1 MIVDKNIHE
10 KLIDSIQEMAVDL
23 RVNLPYYANFLLFV
37 SFHEDKNISTCG
49 VNMTAKGMNYY
60 YNSDFLNTLSQK
72 EVNFVNV
79 HECFHLLWNHPKR
92 TISGQ
97 YDHKLSNI
105 AQDMIINHVIVEDLP
120 NFFVEI
126 PKDKEGKNMALFVP
140 KEYKGELIFEEL
152 YEWLRDEK
160 EKREKKKKSCSS
172 SCKTC
177 NGTGKKQGQQP
188 QQGQGQQPQQ
198 GQGQQPQQGQG
209 QGQGQQPQQGQ
220 GQQPG
225 QGQGQPQPGQGNGQ
239 GQEPCPDCQGDGQ
252 GDGYGPNGKNP
263 RDEKG
268 TIDTWS
274 LDHIFDNID
283 NNDGQYLDVHLG
295 DDIPEELRD
304 AMIKDS
310 MERLKARGLEAGN
323 IEKTINKLRKKRKDY
338 LKYIKRSV
346 SNLLFGTKKNK
357 TIIKPNRRQIEGL
370 KGHKKIKTRIVCILD
385 VSGSMWGLTEKV
397 LNYIYRNDIEV
408 ILIQADTEVKATD
421 KVKGMKD
428 LEKKKIIGGG
438 GTTLQPSINYAND
451 KFPGIAICML
461 TDGYCDTLDF
471 SNTRSNVLIVSAGTK
486 VPIARSNGKL
496 KQILVD
502 NSYS

>member
-10 KLIDSIQEMAVDL
+10 KLVDSIQEMAVDL

-37 SFHEDKNISTCG
+37 SFHEDPKIATCG

-126 PKDKEGKNMALFVP
+126 PKDKEGKNMALFIP

-160 EKREKKKKSCSS
+160 EKRQKNNKSS
-172 SCKTC
+172 SCKSC
-177 NGTGKKQGQQP
+177 NGTGKKQPQQGQGQQP

-209 QGQGQQPQQGQ
+209 QGQDS
-220 GQQPG
+220 
-225 QGQGQPQPGQGNGQ
+225 
-239 GQEPCPDCQGDGQ
+239 CPDCKGDGKSK

-274 LDHIFDNID
+274 LDHIFDNLD
-283 NNDGQYLDVHLG
+283 NNEGQYLDVHLG

-338 LKYIKRSV
+338 LKFIKRSV

-408 ILIQADTEVKATD
+408 ILIQADTEVKSTD
-421 KVKGMKD
+421 KVKSMKD
-428 LEKKKIIGGG
+428 LERKKITGGG
-438 GTTLQPSINYAND
+438 GTTLQPSINYANE
-451 KFPGIAICML
+451 KYPGIAICML

-471 SNTRSNVLIVSAGTK
+471 SNTKSNVLIVSAGTK
-486 VPIARSNGKL
+486 VPISRSNGKL

>member
-1 MIVDKNIHE
+1 
-10 KLIDSIQEMAVDL
+10 
-23 RVNLPYYANFLLFV
+23 LFV

-126 PKDKEGKNMALFVP
+126 PKDNEGKNMTLFVP

-188 QQGQGQQPQQ
+188 QQ
-198 GQGQQPQQGQG
+198 
-209 QGQGQQPQQGQ
+209 
-220 GQQPG
+220 
-225 QGQGQPQPGQGNGQ
+225 GQGNGQ

-408 ILIQADTEVKATD
+408 ILIQADTEVQGVTR
-421 KVKGMKD
+421 VKSMKE
-428 LEKKKIIGGG
+428 LEKKKIHGGG
-438 GTTLQPSINYAND
+438 GTEMRKAIEYANENY
-451 KFPGIAICML
+451 PGVNMLLL
-461 TDGYCDTLDF
+461 TDGYHENLVLDKVKG
-471 SNTRSNVLIVSAGTK
+471 NILIVSAGVK
-486 VPIARSNGKL
+486 SPIARSNGKV

>member
-126 PKDKEGKNMALFVP
+126 PKDNEGKNMTLFVP

-177 NGTGKKQGQQP
+177 NGTGKKQ
-188 QQGQGQQPQQ
+188 
-198 GQGQQPQQGQG
+198 
-209 QGQGQQPQQGQ
+209 
-220 GQQPG
+220 
-225 QGQGQPQPGQGNGQ
+225 GQGNGQ

-408 ILIQADTEVKATD
+408 ILIQADTEVQGVTR
-421 KVKGMKD
+421 VKSMKE
-428 LEKKKIIGGG
+428 LEKKKIHGGG
-438 GTTLQPSINYAND
+438 GTEMRKAIEYANENY
-451 KFPGIAICML
+451 PGVNMLLL
-461 TDGYCDTLDF
+461 TDGYHENLVLDKVKG
-471 SNTRSNVLIVSAGTK
+471 NILIVSAGVK
-486 VPIARSNGKL
+486 SPIARSNGKV

>member
-126 PKDKEGKNMALFVP
+126 PKDSDGKNMALFVP

-172 SCKTC
+172 SCQTC
-177 NGTGKKQGQQP
+177 NGTGKKQSK
-188 QQGQGQQPQQ
+188 QGQGQQPQQ
-198 GQGQQPQQGQG
+198 GN
-209 QGQGQQPQQGQ
+209 
-220 GQQPG
+220 
-225 QGQGQPQPGQGNGQ
+225 GQGQPQPGQGNGQ
-239 GQEPCPDCQGDGQ
+239 GQEPCPDCQGNGQ
-252 GDGYGPNGKNP
+252 GDGYGPYGKNP
-263 RDEKG
+263 RDEKE

-310 MERLKARGLEAGN
+310 MERLKARGLEAGD

-408 ILIQADTEVKATD
+408 ILIQADTEVKD
-421 KVKGMKD
+421 VSKVKGMKS
-428 LEKKKIIGGG
+428 LEKTKIIGGG
-438 GTTLQPSINYAND
+438 GTILQPSINYAAD
-451 KFPGIAICML
+451 KYPGIAQLIL
-461 TDGYCDTLDF
+461 SDGYCDSLDF
-471 SNTRSNVLIVSAGTK
+471 SNTKSNVLIISAGVK
-486 VPIARSNGKL
+486 VPISRSNGKL

-502 NSYS
+502 QSYS

>member
-1 MIVDKNIHE
+1 
-10 KLIDSIQEMAVDL
+10 
-23 RVNLPYYANFLLFV
+23 
-37 SFHEDKNISTCG
+37 
-49 VNMTAKGMNYY
+49 MTAKGMNYY
-60 YNSDFLNTLSQK
+60 YNSDFLNTLTQR
-72 EVNFVNV
+72 EVNFVNI

-105 AQDMIINHVIVEDLP
+105 AQDMIINHIIVEDLP
-120 NFFVEI
+120 DFFVEI

-160 EKREKKKKSCSS
+160 EKRQKDKKSCSS
-172 SCKTC
+172 NCKSC
-177 NGTGKKQGQQP
+177 NGTGKKQGQ
-188 QQGQGQQPQQ
+188 GGQQPQQ
-198 GQGQQPQQGQG
+198 GQG
-209 QGQGQQPQQGQ
+209 GQQPQQGQ
-220 GQQPG
+220 GGQQPQ
-225 QGQGQPQPGQGNGQ
+225 QGQGGQQPQQGQGGQ
-239 GQEPCPDCQGDGQ
+239 GQEPCPDCNGSSNNS

-263 RDEKG
+263 RNEKG

-274 LDHIFDNID
+274 LDHIFENMDTNE
-283 NNDGQYLDVHLG
+283 GQYLDVHLG

-323 IEKTINKLRKKRKDY
+323 IEKSLNKLRKKRKDY

-370 KGHKKIKTRIVCILD
+370 KGHKKIKTKIVCILD

-408 ILIQADTEVKATD
+408 ILIQADTEVKD
-421 KVKGMKD
+421 VSKVKGMKS
-428 LEKKKIIGGG
+428 LEKTNIKGGG
-438 GTTLQPSINYAND
+438 GTTLQPSVNYANE
-451 KFPGIAICML
+451 KYPGIAICML

-471 SNTRSNVLIVSAGTK
+471 TNTKSNVLIVSAGTK
-486 VPIARSNGKL
+486 VPISHSNGKL

>member
-126 PKDKEGKNMALFVP
+126 PKDNEGKNMTLFVP

-188 QQGQGQQPQQ
+188 QQ
-198 GQGQQPQQGQG
+198 
-209 QGQGQQPQQGQ
+209 
-220 GQQPG
+220 
-225 QGQGQPQPGQGNGQ
+225 GQGNGQ

-408 ILIQADTEVKATD
+408 ILIQADTEVQGVTR
-421 KVKGMKD
+421 VKSMKE
-428 LEKKKIIGGG
+428 LEKKKIHGGG
-438 GTTLQPSINYAND
+438 GTEMRKAIEYANENY
-451 KFPGIAICML
+451 PGVNMLLL
-461 TDGYCDTLDF
+461 TDGYHENLVLDKVKG
-471 SNTRSNVLIVSAGTK
+471 NILIVSAGVK
-486 VPIARSNGKL
+486 SPIARSNGKV

>member
-97 YDHKLSNI
+97 YDPKLSNI

-126 PKDKEGKNMALFVP
+126 PKDSEGKNMALFVP

-172 SCKTC
+172 SCQTC
-177 NGTGKKQGQQP
+177 NGTGKKQSKQGQQP

-198 GQGQQPQQGQG
+198 GQGQQPQQGN
-209 QGQGQQPQQGQ
+209 
-220 GQQPG
+220 
-225 QGQGQPQPGQGNGQ
+225 GQGQPQPGQGTGQ
-239 GQEPCPDCQGDGQ
+239 GQEPCPDCQGNGQ

-408 ILIQADTEVKATD
+408 ILIQADTEVKD
-421 KVKGMKD
+421 VGRIKSMKD
-428 LEKKKIIGGG
+428 LEKKKITGGG
-438 GTTLQPSINYAND
+438 GTLMKFAIEHANEHYAGVN
-451 KFPGIAICML
+451 ILLL
-461 TDGYCDTLDF
+461 TDGYHENLDF
-471 SNTRSNVLIVSAGTK
+471 SKTRGNILIVSAGVK
-486 VPIARSNGKL
+486 SPIANSNGKI

-502 NSYS
+502 QSYS

>member
-126 PKDKEGKNMALFVP
+126 PKDSDGKNMALFVP

-172 SCKTC
+172 SCQTC
-177 NGTGKKQGQQP
+177 NGTGKKQSKQGQQP

-198 GQGQQPQQGQG
+198 GQGQQPQQGN
-209 QGQGQQPQQGQ
+209 
-220 GQQPG
+220 
-225 QGQGQPQPGQGNGQ
+225 GQGQPQPGQGTGQ
-239 GQEPCPDCQGDGQ
+239 GQEPCPDCQGNGQ

-408 ILIQADTEVKATD
+408 ILIQADTEVKATER
-421 KVKGMKD
+421 VKSIKD
-428 LEKKKIIGGG
+428 LERVKVRGGG
-438 GTTLQPSINYAND
+438 GTCLQSSIDYAAEKYPTTNLL
-451 KFPGIAICML
+451 IL
-461 TDGYCDTLDF
+461 SDGYTDSF
-471 SNTRSNVLIVSAGTK
+471 SFAKTKVNVLIVSAGVK
-486 VPIARSNGKL
+486 CPIAHSNGKV

-502 NSYS
+502 QSYS

>member
-37 SFHEDKNISTCG
+37 SFHEDPKISTCG

-160 EKREKKKKSCSS
+160 EKREKEKKSG
-172 SCKTC
+172 CKSC
-177 NGTGKKQGQQP
+177 NGTGQKQGKGQGQP
-188 QQGQGQQPQQ
+188 QQGQGQPQQGQGQPQQ
-198 GQGQQPQQGQG
+198 GQG
-209 QGQGQQPQQGQ
+209 
-220 GQQPG
+220 
-225 QGQGQPQPGQGNGQ
+225 N
-239 GQEPCPDCQGDGQ
+239 GQEPCPDCQGNGQ

-438 GTTLQPSINYAND
+438 GTTLQPSINYANE

-471 SNTRSNVLIVSAGTK
+471 SNTKSNVLIVSAGTQ
-486 VPIARSNGKL
+486 VPISRSNGKL

>member
-37 SFHEDKNISTCG
+37 SFHEDKNIPTCG

-160 EKREKKKKSCSS
+160 EKREKNKK
-172 SCKTC
+172 
-177 NGTGKKQGQQP
+177 
-188 QQGQGQQPQQ
+188 QGQGQQPQQ
-198 GQGQQPQQGQG
+198 GQGQQPQQGQS
-209 QGQGQQPQQGQ
+209 
-220 GQQPG
+220 
-225 QGQGQPQPGQGNGQ
+225 N
-239 GQEPCPDCQGDGQ
+239 DK

-408 ILIQADTEVKATD
+408 ILIQADTEVKD
-421 KVKGMKD
+421 VGRIKSMKD
-428 LEKKKIIGGG
+428 LEKKKITGGG
-438 GTTLQPSINYAND
+438 GTLMKFAIEHANENYAGVN
-451 KFPGIAICML
+451 ILLL
-461 TDGYCDTLDF
+461 TDGYHENLDF
-471 SNTRSNVLIVSAGTK
+471 SKTRSNILIVSAGVK
-486 VPIARSNGKL
+486 SPIAHSNGKI